1 MIKTLSC
8 NEITANFMSR
18 FSSIFIMKPH
28 LLSITLDVTDKNLF
42 FHQLFISVT
51 VFRFKHEVGV
61 A

>member
-1 MIKTLSC
+1 
-8 NEITANFMSR
+8 MSR
-18 FSSIFIMKPH
+18 FSSIFIMEPH

-51 VFRFKHEVGV
+51 VVVCFINYLFLWLSCKYEIGV